1 MNFYVSLIPLIPPTS
16 ADVVAR
22 SQLLRERKVVYTCR
36 ETWVSGSGWLP
47 LLMAEKALSIVE
59 MEVLELKA
67 ASTYQVQNAKDP
79 IMP

>member
-1 MNFYVSLIPLIPPTS
+1 MNFYVSTIPLMPPTG
-16 ADVVAR
+16 ADMAAR

-47 LLMAEKALSIVE
+47 ILMAEKALSIVE

-67 ASTYQVQNAKDP
+67 ASTYQVQNAKEP
-79 IMP
+79 FIL